1 MRCVEFK
8 TSTDHLDDGF
18 ELINLAGQG
27 LTMDQNC
34 VLKACAVGVARR
46 EHQHLEG
53 HRDELAC
60 LDAGIDL
67 HAAHA
72 VLALIVE
79 PEVEPVLAFV
89 QTEFQTWFLQ
99 NGVAAYWP

>member
-1 MRCVEFK
+1 MSSRV
-8 TSTDHLDDGF
+8 SMQVS
-18 ELINLAGQG
+18 IS
-27 LTMDQNC
+27 
-34 VLKACAVGVARR
+34 
-46 EHQHLEG
+46 
-53 HRDELAC
+53 
-60 LDAGIDL
+60 I